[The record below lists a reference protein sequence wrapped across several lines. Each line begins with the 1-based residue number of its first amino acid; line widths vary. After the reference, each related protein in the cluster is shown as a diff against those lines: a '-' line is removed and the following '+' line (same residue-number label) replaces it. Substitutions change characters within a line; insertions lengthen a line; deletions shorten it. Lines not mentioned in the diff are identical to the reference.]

1 MKAWLLLLEL
11 LRLAATIEAMNA
23 LRWTQLPDRD
33 RLALVRLIAMLPSTK
48 LAAELRALDASH
60 AEHGAGAGQ
69 RPAEGAEV
77 YLRAEVLRTMRALG
91 GGR

>member
-1 MKAWLLLLEL
+1 VIGPVL
-11 LRLAATIEAMNA
+11 LAALEALPPDD
-23 LRWTQLPDRD
+23 LRAVEQL
-33 RLALVRLIAMLPSTK
+33 VAMLPSTK
-48 LAAELRALDASH
+48 LAAELRAIDALH

-77 YLRAEVLRTMRALG
+77 YLRAEVLRVMRALG